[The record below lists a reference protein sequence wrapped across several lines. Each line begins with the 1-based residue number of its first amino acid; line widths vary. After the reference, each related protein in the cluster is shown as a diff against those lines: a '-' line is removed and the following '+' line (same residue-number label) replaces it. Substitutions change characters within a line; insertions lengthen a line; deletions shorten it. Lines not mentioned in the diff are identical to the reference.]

1 MPFKVLNQRTHQ
13 GVSFVEVEEV
23 NDLGHAGPVHLAVP
37 GSFAPGT
44 FVNIQVTAV
53 EAPPV
58 VEPEP
63 VVATAEAPAEE
74 VKEEPKETSKA
85 ATKKGK

>member
-63 VVATAEAPAEE
+63 VAATAEAPAEE
-74 VKEEPKETSKA
+74 VKEVKETSKA